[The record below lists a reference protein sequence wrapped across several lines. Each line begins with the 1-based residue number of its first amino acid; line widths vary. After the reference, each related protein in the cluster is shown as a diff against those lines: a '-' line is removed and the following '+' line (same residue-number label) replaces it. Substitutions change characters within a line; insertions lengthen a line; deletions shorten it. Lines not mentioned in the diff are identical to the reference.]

1 MNKTTFTL
9 LSLLLISA
17 TLSAGACPK
26 EKCGKC
32 VTDDTKSKMW
42 CTECFMS
49 KVTGTGTDTT
59 CEGNDTGIPGC
70 AAVELDGTAQK
81 CISCDNKGGNF
92 RKDANK
98 TDCSVKCVKETH
110 YFEEASFT
118 CKARVDSKDN
128 CQMYSDKS
136 DECQMCKAG
145 YSIVSKKCESMTAIP
160 NCATLDGADKTKC
173 AECKPG
179 YWLKDATTCEAMTMT
194 NKDKCAAG
202 SSATVCTK
210 CVIGWWLKNDNIC
223 YDLATTGNKANC
235 ATSNKGDTPTC
246 TACVKGYAL
255 KADATCIELKGCDSE
270 DFTAASGFCK
280 RCNVPD
286 AFATAADTTPAK
298 VGTDYHQVCTPSA
311 KGPGSSGKIIGSIIS
326 MIALIS
332 LAL

>member
-1 MNKTTFTL
+1 MGIQMNKTTFTL

-92 RKDANK
+92 RRDANK

-179 YWLKDATTCEAMTMT
+179 YWLKDATTC
-194 NKDKCAAG
+194 
-202 SSATVCTK
+202 
-210 CVIGWWLKNDNIC
+210 
-223 YDLATTGNKANC
+223 
-235 ATSNKGDTPTC
+235 

-298 VGTDYHQVCTPSA
+298 VGTDYRQVCTPSA